1 MLSDAFPPARNRQP
15 SDRKE
20 RFQSFSFTISRLFL
34 ALLIAFS
41 LNSFASESSA
51 VAPRPKPPA
60 KSLKLSGTLPGGE
73 VGVTFNATFTVS
85 GGTAPYTFSIS
96 WGELPGGLALGTKT
110 GTISGQPAKAG
121 TYNFGIHVKDS
132 SDLAIAEAFAITVAA
147 APAVAVTITPATTT
161 VVSGASE
168 QFTALVTNTSDVAV
182 TWSASL
188 GTISSAGLFQ
198 APTVTGNKTATV
210 TATSVADPT
219 KSATASV
226 TVTPPPVSI
235 STTSLSN
242 ATAGAAYSNT
252 LSATGG
258 TLPYTWTLS
267 SGSLPTGITVQSSGS
282 ISGTTSQTGSFTAT
296 VAVTDS
302 SSPKQTSY
310 KSLTLTVA
318 AAVAVSITP
327 TTASVT
333 SGGSTQFTALVTNTS
348 NVGVTWSASL
358 GTISSAGLYQA
369 PTVTGNTTVTV
380 TVTSVV
386 DSTKSA
392 KATVTVT
399 ATPVSITTTSLITGT
414 AGSAYSNNLY
424 ATGGT
429 LPYTWSLA
437 SGSLPAGITVQS
449 GGSISGTT
457 SQSGSF
463 NIAVEVTDS
472 SSPKQ
477 TSTQSLTL
485 TMNAAVAV
493 TITPTMVS
501 IASGTSTQFTA
512 LVSNTSNV
520 AVTWSASLGS
530 ISTVGLYQAPAVTS
544 NTTATVTATSKAD
557 TTKSAT
563 AEVTVTPPP
572 VSITTTALSN
582 ATAGAAY
589 SNSLTAIGGTTPY
602 SWTLASGAL
611 PSGITV
617 QSSGSVSGT
626 TSKSGTFSFSVEVTD
641 SSSPRLTA
649 SQSLTLTVGAGTSTG
664 PGPTPNYF
672 GFSESDTESTNWPT
686 MTYGM
691 QRFWDSPPLQWPY
704 LNTASGVFDFT
715 NLDTDLALA
724 YTQGAKIGMYTL
736 ARTPPWATSNPNDT
750 ICNYSGTG
758 NGNGN
763 GECDAPSDL
772 NADGSGTNAIWKAWI
787 TAIATHVNN
796 PGYTATHAHIMY
808 WEIWNEPDTQAF
820 WNGSIAALARLTEDA
835 NCIITGRGVI
845 HENGNGTSV
854 PCTATPIDPTA
865 QIVMAS
871 AHAKGAALK
880 YGQNELYCND
890 SPSTYQ
896 LPCPNPANAIATAV
910 DIINF
915 HMKPGN
921 ESGNNCPAPTPCTA
935 ESAMQMYVANIR
947 GMLQPAE
954 LLKPLWDGEAQYS
967 TSGFSGVY
975 LSDTDLAASFM
986 PRFYLIN
993 WTLNISGMAWYAA
1006 SSMAEPVQAQTSYQQ
1021 TYNWLSGASLTTPC
1035 AATGTVWSCGLTI
1048 SGKPYLAM
1056 WDTSQTCANGSCS
1069 TGNQVVSSE
1078 WTTYQDMTTASS
1090 PLTISG
1096 SMVPVGIKPILLN

>member
-1 MLSDAFPPARNRQP
+1 MLSDAFPPARNSQP
-15 SDRKE
+15 SDRTE
-20 RFQSFSFTISRLFL
+20 HFQAFSLTISGLFF

-41 LNSFASESSA
+41 LNSFASASGAIEPQA
-51 VAPRPKPPA
+51 RPSNKG
-60 KSLKLSGTLPGGE
+60 LKLSGTLPGGE
-73 VGVTFNATFTVS
+73 VGVTFNGTFTAS

-96 WGELPGGLALGTKT
+96 WGELPGGLALSTKT
-110 GTISGQPAKAG
+110 GTISGQPTETG
-121 TYNFGIHVKDS
+121 TYNFGIHVTDS
-132 SDLAIAEAFAITVAA
+132 SDLGTGQAFAITVAK
-147 APAVAVTITPATTT
+147 APAVVVTITPATAT
-161 VVSGASE
+161 VTSGAST
-168 QFTALVTNTSDVAV
+168 QFTALVTNTSNLAV
-182 TWSASL
+182 TWSASS
-188 GTISSAGLFQ
+188 GTISSAGFYQ
-198 APTVTGNKTATV
+198 APTVTGNTTATV
-210 TATSVADPT
+210 TATSVADTT

-235 STTSLSN
+235 TTTSLLT
-242 ATAGAAYSNT
+242 ATAGTAYSNA

-267 SGSLPTGITVQSSGS
+267 SGSLPSGITVLSSGS
-282 ISGTTSQTGSFTAT
+282 ISGTTSQSGSFTAT
-296 VAVTDS
+296 IEVTDS
-302 SSPKQTSY
+302 SSPKLTSS
-310 KSLTLTVA
+310 KSLTLTVI
-318 AAVAVSITP
+318 AAVAITIAP
-327 TTASVT
+327 TTATVT
-333 SGGSTQFTALVTNTS
+333 SGASTQFTASVTNTS
-348 NVGVTWSASL
+348 NVAVTWSASL
-358 GTISSAGLYQA
+358 GSISSAGLYQA
-369 PTVTGNTTVTV
+369 PTVTGNTTATVTATSVADTTKSATATV
-380 TVTSVV
+380 TVTSP
-386 DSTKSA
+386 
-392 KATVTVT
+392 
-399 ATPVSITTTSLITGT
+399 PVSITTTSLLSGT
-414 AGSAYSNNLY
+414 AGDAYSNNLY

-429 LPYTWSLA
+429 LPYTWTLS
-437 SGSLPAGITVQS
+437 SGSLPSGIAVQS
-449 GGSISGTT
+449 SGSISGTT

-463 NIAVEVTDS
+463 NIAIEVTDS

-477 TSTQSLTL
+477 TSSQSLTL
-485 TMNAAVAV
+485 TVDASVSV
-493 TITPTMVS
+493 TITPTIVS
-501 IASGTSTQFTA
+501 VATGASTQFTA

-530 ISTVGLYQAPAVTS
+530 ISSAGLYQAPTVTS

-563 AEVTVTPPP
+563 AEVTITPPP
-572 VSITTTALSN
+572 VSVTTTSLSS
-582 ATAGAAY
+582 ATAGASY
-589 SNSLTAIGGTTPY
+589 SNTLTATGGTTPY
-602 SWTLASGAL
+602 AWSLFSGTLPG
-611 PSGITV
+611 GITV
-617 QSSGSVSGT
+617 QSSGSLSGT
-626 TSKSGTFSFSVEVTD
+626 TAQTGTFNISVEVTD
-641 SSSPRLTA
+641 SSSPKLTS
-649 SQSLTLTVGAGTSTG
+649 SQSLTLTVAAGTSGG
-664 PGPTPNYF
+664 PLPAPNYF
-672 GFSESDTESTNWPT
+672 GFSESNTESADWPSQN
-686 MTYGM
+686 YGM

-724 YTQGAKIGMYTL
+724 YTQGAKLGMYTL
-736 ARTPPWATSNPNDT
+736 ARTPPWATSNPSDT
-750 ICNYSGTG
+750 TCNYSTG
-758 NGNGN
+758 LGGGN

-772 NADGSGTNAIWKAWI
+772 NSDGSGANAIWKAWI
-787 TAIATHVNN
+787 TAIATHVNS
-796 PGYTATHAHIMY
+796 PGYTATHSHIMY
-808 WEIWNEPDTQAF
+808 WEIWNEPDTEAF

-854 PCTATPIDPTA
+854 PCTATAIDPTA

-880 YGQNELYCND
+880 FGQNELYCND

-1035 AATGTVWSCGLTI
+1035 AATGTVWSCGLAI
-1048 SGKPYLAM
+1048 SGKPYLVM

-1090 PLTISG
+1090 PTTISG
-1096 SMVPVGIKPILLN
+1096 SLVPVGIKPVLLN

>member
-1 MLSDAFPPARNRQP
+1 MLSDAFPQARNFQP
-15 SDRKE
+15 SDRTE
-20 RFQSFSFTISRLFL
+20 HLQSFSFTISRLFF
-34 ALLIAFS
+34 ALLLAFS
-41 LNSFASESSA
+41 LNSFASVSGASVPQA
-51 VAPRPKPPA
+51 KPSN
-60 KSLKLSGTLPGGE
+60 KSLKISGTLPGGE
-73 VGVTFNATFTVS
+73 VGVTFNATLTAS

-96 WGELPGGLALGTKT
+96 WGELPAGLALGTKT
-110 GTISGQPAKAG
+110 GTISGEPTKVG

-132 SDLAIAEAFAITVAA
+132 SDLALGEAFAITVAA
-147 APAVAVTITPATTT
+147 APVVAVTITPATAT
-161 VVSGASE
+161 VASGAST
-168 QFTALVTNTSDVAV
+168 QFTALVTNTSNVAV

-188 GTISSAGLFQ
+188 GTISTTGLYQ
-198 APTVTGNKTATV
+198 APTVTSNTAATV
-210 TATSVADPT
+210 TATSVADT
-219 KSATASV
+219 IKSATASV

-235 STTSLSN
+235 TTTSLSG
-242 ATAGAAYSNT
+242 ATAGTAYSNT
-252 LSATGG
+252 LSATGGKLPYTWTLSSGSLPTGITVQSAGSIAGTTSQTGSFTATIEVTDSSSPKLTSSKSLTLTVVAAVAITITPTTATVTSGASTQFTALVTNTSNVAVTWSASLGTISGTGLYQAPTVTANTTATVTATSVADSTKSATASVTITSPPVSITTTSLLTGTAGDAYSNNLYATGG

-267 SGSLPTGITVQSSGS
+267 SGSLPTGIAVQS
-282 ISGTTSQTGSFTAT
+282 A
-296 VAVTDS
+296 
-302 SSPKQTSY
+302 
-310 KSLTLTVA
+310 
-318 AAVAVSITP
+318 
-327 TTASVT
+327 
-333 SGGSTQFTALVTNTS
+333 
-348 NVGVTWSASL
+348 
-358 GTISSAGLYQA
+358 
-369 PTVTGNTTVTV
+369 
-380 TVTSVV
+380 
-386 DSTKSA
+386 
-392 KATVTVT
+392 
-399 ATPVSITTTSLITGT
+399 
-414 AGSAYSNNLY
+414 
-424 ATGGT
+424 
-429 LPYTWSLA
+429 
-437 SGSLPAGITVQS
+437 
-449 GGSISGTT
+449 GSISGTT

-463 NIAVEVTDS
+463 NIAIEVTDS

-477 TSTQSLTL
+477 TSSQSLTL
-485 TMNAAVAV
+485 TVDAAVAV

-501 IASGTSTQFTA
+501 VASGASTQFTA

-530 ISTVGLYQAPAVTS
+530 ISSAGLYQAPTVTS
-544 NTTATVTATSKAD
+544 NTATTVTATSKAD

-572 VSITTTALSN
+572 VSITTTSLSS

-589 SNSLTAIGGTTPY
+589 SNTLSATGGTTPY
-602 SWTLASGAL
+602 AWTLASGSL
-611 PSGITV
+611 PGGITV
-617 QSSGSVSGT
+617 QSAGSLSGT
-626 TSKSGTFSFSVEVTD
+626 TAQTGTFSISIEVTD
-641 SSSPRLTA
+641 SSSPKLTA
-649 SQSLTLTVGAGTSTG
+649 SQSLTLTVAAGTSG
-664 PGPTPNYF
+664 GALPARNYF
-672 GFSESDTESTNWPT
+672 GFSESDTESTNWPAEN
-686 MTYGM
+686 YGM

-724 YTQGAKIGMYTL
+724 YTQGAKLGMYTL

-772 NADGSGTNAIWKAWI
+772 NSDGSGANAIWKAWI
-787 TAIATHVNN
+787 TAIATHVNS

-845 HENGNGTSV
+845 HESGNGTSV
-854 PCTATPIDPTA
+854 PCTATAIDPTA

-880 YGQNELYCND
+880 FGQNELYCND
-890 SPSTYQ
+890 SPLTYQ

-1035 AATGTVWSCGLTI
+1035 AAIGTLWTCGLAI
-1048 SGKPYLAM
+1048 SGKPYLVM

-1069 TGNQVVSSE
+1069 TGSQVVSSE
-1078 WTTYQDMTTASS
+1078 WTTYQDMTTAST
-1090 PLTISG
+1090 PITISG
-1096 SMVPVGIKPILLN
+1096 SLVPVGIKPVILN